1 MPPRPCFRSDNATA
15 WRAVLGAGHLGRP
28 SAFAQTRA
36 VKTVVL
42 HPRYRRAVMDYD
54 IAVVELSRAVAET
67 SYVRPA
73 CLPRPEQALE
83 PDTYCSVTGWG
94 HTGDRSKP
102 GGQAPRC
109 LPAGRPFPLRFSQC
123 GRERRPKPLCPT
135 WPSGQRTEVSRAL
148 APARLRQPQSLSLGR
163 GARLRGC
170 RARRERSVSPGPP
183 PRGPRSAGGCRAPAW
198 RFQPCYGLALSAF
211 VTQPVRPS
219 TKKTDLLFAYL
230 NGLK

>member
-28 SAFAQTRA
+28 SAFAQTRP

-42 HPRYRRAVMDYD
+42 HPRYRRAGMDYD

-102 GGQAPRC
+102 GGRA
-109 LPAGRPFPLRFSQC
+109 FPLRFSQC
-123 GRERRPKPLCPT
+123 GRE
-135 WPSGQRTEVSRAL
+135 WQIPSPCVI
-148 APARLRQPQSLSLGR
+148 LG
-163 GARLRGC
+163 L
-170 RARRERSVSPGPP
+170 PGK
-183 PRGPRSAGGCRAPAW
+183 G
-198 RFQPCYGLALSAF
+198 
-211 VTQPVRPS
+211 
-219 TKKTDLLFAYL
+219 
-230 NGLK
+230 